1 MAKKTP
7 EEMIAELRQSALWDI
22 EGQRDKLKERY
33 ESIPAQLKKVAELT
47 GIDETTIIKL
57 AVRTTFSHANL
68 TWDQVLSVVQTFFIH
83 KRNIERENEGQE
95 D

>member
-1 MAKKTP
+1 MEKKTP
-7 EEMIAELRQSALWDI
+7 EQMIAELRQSALWDI

-33 ESIPAQLKKVAELT
+33 ESIPSQLKKVAGLT
-47 GIDETTIIKL
+47 GIDETTIITL

-68 TWDQVLSVVQTFFIH
+68 TWDQVLSVVQTFYLH
-83 KRNIERENEGQE
+83 KRNLEQEQE